1 MAYVLA
7 TIEKRVTTE
16 VVLAI
21 WLEIEGTDARDEMLF
36 ALIMM
41 QTS

>member
-7 TIEKRVTTE
+7 TVEKSATTE

-21 WLEIEGTDARDEMLF
+21 WLEIEDTDARDEMLF
-36 ALIMM
+36 ALIMI